1 MLRRMLICSLLLFA
15 CLLPAGAQ
23 SLLTPGEING
33 YSRYTQHDEVVRF
46 LSALSAHSRTL
57 QVREVGRTRPVE
69 GFSAKSLLLCIL
81 TAEGVSRPEQL
92 DRSKPTLF
100 ITAAKH
106 GSEQSAKEAALLIL
120 RDFAVG
126 ELKSLL
132 EKVNLLI
139 MPMVN
144 PWGNYFDR
152 RVNEIGLDMNR
163 DHIKMESEGVQA
175 IHRVFRAWMPEVT
188 LDVHEQGDKYYR
200 ISMGCVSNLNVDPA
214 IEAYSRRVILNSV
227 GEALARDKI
236 TFHEYIVTS
245 ENMPSDASGAD
256 FSDEEL
262 ARWPQITRHS
272 TTDIND
278 GRNILGLYQTFSFI
292 QEAASRHD
300 LATLAARTRWQERG
314 IRAFIQAVAEHGP
327 EMTAQV
333 NDLRRQLL
341 EQAAIFYPEHRV
353 HIRMEYRR
361 DPARP
366 DLRLKEFQRREP
378 AAAGRMKVEKRA
390 GEVLL
395 HSEIEPLPELD
406 GQKVVERVEKEWY
419 PLVAPT
425 LSVVRP
431 LGYVIPAQHAEVIAT
446 LQLHGI
452 MINVF
457 TEEVPVKV
465 EGSFITAVKPSKYDY
480 VAPERIEVEARRLV
494 LPCKKGDFYI
504 SCRQPAANLLPCLLE
519 PASDFGLVRYWKY
532 GLVPEATTFYP
543 FYRVIEEQAPPLV
556 PYAAWPD

>member
-126 ELKSLL
+126 ELKPLL
-132 EKVNLLI
+132 ERVNLLI

-262 ARWPQITRHS
+262 AR
-272 TTDIND
+272 
-278 GRNILGLYQTFSFI
+278 
-292 QEAASRHD
+292 
-300 LATLAARTRWQERG
+300 
-314 IRAFIQAVAEHGP
+314 
-327 EMTAQV
+327 
-333 NDLRRQLL
+333 
-341 EQAAIFYPEHRV
+341 
-353 HIRMEYRR
+353 
-361 DPARP
+361 
-366 DLRLKEFQRREP
+366 
-378 AAAGRMKVEKRA
+378 
-390 GEVLL
+390 
-395 HSEIEPLPELD
+395 
-406 GQKVVERVEKEWY
+406 
-419 PLVAPT
+419 
-425 LSVVRP
+425 
-431 LGYVIPAQHAEVIAT
+431 
-446 LQLHGI
+446 
-452 MINVF
+452 
-457 TEEVPVKV
+457 
-465 EGSFITAVKPSKYDY
+465 
-480 VAPERIEVEARRLV
+480 
-494 LPCKKGDFYI
+494 
-504 SCRQPAANLLPCLLE
+504 
-519 PASDFGLVRYWKY
+519 
-532 GLVPEATTFYP
+532 
-543 FYRVIEEQAPPLV
+543 
-556 PYAAWPD
+556 

>member
-23 SLLTPGEING
+23 SLLTPGEACG
-33 YSRYTQHDEVVRF
+33 YSRYTQHEEMVQF
-46 LSALSAHSRTL
+46 LSALSARAKTV
-57 QVREVGRTRPVE
+57 QVQEVGRTGRVE

-81 TAEGVSRPEQL
+81 TAEGISRPEQL

-100 ITAAKH
+100 IAAAKH
-106 GSEQSAKEAALLIL
+106 GNEQSAKEAALLIL
-120 RDFAVG
+120 RDLALG
-126 ELKSLL
+126 ELKPLL
-132 EKVNLLI
+132 DKVNILI

-144 PWGNYFDR
+144 PWGSHFDR

-188 LDVHEQGDKYYR
+188 LDVHEQGDNYYR
-200 ISMGCVSNLNVDPA
+200 ISLGCVSNVNVDPS

-256 FSDEEL
+256 FPDEEL

-272 TTDIND
+272 TSDIND

-300 LATLAARTRWQERG
+300 LATLAARTRWQERSL
-314 IRAFIQAVAEHGP
+314 RAFIRTMAEHGP
-327 EMTAQV
+327 EMTARV
-333 NDLRRQLL
+333 NGLRRQLL
-341 EQAAIFYPEHRV
+341 DQSARMNPAHQV
-353 HIRMEYRR
+353 HIKMEYRR

-395 HSEIEPLPELD
+395 RSEIEPLPELD

-425 LSVVRP
+425 LSVERP

-465 EGSFITAVKPSKYDY
+465 EGSFITAVKPSKYDF
-480 VAPERIEVEARRLV
+480 VAPERIEVEARRLA
-494 LPCKKGDFYI
+494 LLCKKGDYFI
-504 SCRQPAANLLPCLLE
+504 PCSQPAANLLVCLLE
-519 PASDFGLVRYWKY
+519 PASDFGLIRYWKY
-532 GLVPEATTFYP
+532 GLVPEPGPFFP
-543 FYRVIEEQAPPLV
+543 FYRVIEEQAPSLV